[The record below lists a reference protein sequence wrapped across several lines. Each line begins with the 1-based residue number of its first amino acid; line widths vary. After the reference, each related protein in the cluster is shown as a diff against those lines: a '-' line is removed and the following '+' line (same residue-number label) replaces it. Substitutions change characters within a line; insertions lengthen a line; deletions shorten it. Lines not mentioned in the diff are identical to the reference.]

1 MNRRRESK
9 GLKPKQVTELTAGWH
24 HARRIGYPL
33 NAFITIR
40 PTGIHDPSAFCALW
54 RSIRNKLG
62 TYARQHG
69 FPFVAAWSREC
80 QPGGSNEHLH
90 VLMHM
95 PRKHFEKLST
105 RVLSWFPEPG
115 VVDVRHANQ
124 RVTIRARGIQGSAI
138 GYLVKQ
144 MTPQARWKR
153 NLNRKA
159 GGAILGK
166 RGGVTK
172 NIGPAAI
179 EHYFN
184 EQRDL
189 RRRPLEASVE
199 APPLSADLAHPPV
212 SAKLAA

>member
-1 MNRRRESK
+1 
-9 GLKPKQVTELTAGWH
+9 
-24 HARRIGYPL
+24 
-33 NAFITIR
+33 
-40 PTGIHDPSAFCALW
+40 
-54 RSIRNKLG
+54 
-62 TYARQHG
+62 
-69 FPFVAAWSREC
+69 
-80 QPGGSNEHLH
+80 
-90 VLMHM
+90 M